1 MKKNPKSKYNKD
13 GKRSERK
20 KIDVIGVQKEQK
32 TKPKSRTNI

>member
-1 MKKNPKSKYNKD
+1 MKKIQRISIIKMEKD
-13 GKRSERK
+13 QKK